1 MNKIEIRDNIKNL
14 TGELEVYYFSEGHNR
29 MVNSSFDP
37 IYRLIDLSQ
46 GEIVVMRAPIRMMII
61 LHQANVGNIQTLYF
75 WLNRFGHRINPEMVC
90 SFCNKY
96 EKENLFHIL
105 NVCPIYNVLRM
116 LKTFGTF

>member
-37 IYRLIDLSQ
+37 IYRLIDWSQ

-61 LHQANVGNIQTLYF
+61 LHQARISNRKTLYF
-75 WLNRFGHRINPEMVC
+75 WLNGSGHRITPRWRGPFIIINM
-90 SFCNKY
+90 K
-96 EKENLFHIL
+96 I
-105 NVCPIYNVLRM
+105 
-116 LKTFGTF
+116 